1 MLRSAALP
9 VVVLLVTEPDEKI
22 PGFVLENLLVLFG
35 EDVLPVTG
43 YALPEERGR
52 VFLPSLPALREFIE
66 AGRVH
71 APPHYLFA
79 RPGPEELEQTPE
91 FIFGSL
97 EENLVAHFGII
108 VPEQDRAVLDG
119 PAHPLTPLRG
129 HLLERVPRE
138 HTLAGLSLG
147 VLAVGF
153 TFHRR
158 PGVLFAGL
166 AEVPGVVHRG
176 DRRVPAVADDV
187 DDSGLGVDLGYLLH
201 GLRGEQRRLVA
212 HHPLAG
218 LGELSYEEVVDG
230 HAGEVVQVLVRV
242 VVPAPDRPLY
252 PEPQVLRVQHRVV
265 ERAGRP
271 PGVHPLYGLSSPTS
285 AEKPPLALA
294 EDLRVGVEDPHQPG
308 GPGFLLT
315 DDEEHRRAPLP
326 SPQLPPQRG
335 DLRVLDRY
343 LPPGSLAGFRPQGT
357 GRRLQRRLCPSQH
370 LISLAATED
379 RHVKSPRRNARCLL
393 STAGAAEYGLP
404 LQVIRQRFSPV
415 AKLEAPQRG
424 QYPIGRARR
433 RQGILRARDGDDF
446 DLDPGQ
452 PEYLLRELVP
462 GAGPGVGQV
471 VEAVAPTLRDPGDAF
486 GQVAGVGRRDELVVL
501 DLEHI
506 PLSGHAQHGTHEV
519 MPPSVDAGGTDDVPA
534 SCQVL
539 HVLLAGQFGAAVGA
553 DRGRQVEGLVGPI
566 TLPVEDVVGAHVQ
579 QLASLP
585 LANLGQVARPQG
597 VDRIRQIRLR
607 LAPVHVR
614 KRSRVDNELRRVILH
629 SPLYGFRIG
638 YVELFPGERHRL
650 VASPRQY
657 LGQLQPELAL
667 RAGYE
672 NLHPSVKPSA
682 SLHPDRLGA
691 YHRVLP
697 ARPHT
702 ARRSSPARSPFSA
715 SRAGPAPRS
724 GVSVAAPDLP
734 RPPARRPIRSFRA
747 SRTQS
752 SPQGR
757 WRRRAPRLRR
767 PRRSH
772 RGRSRTSARARPG
785 RLSPT

>member
-97 EENLVAHFGII
+97 EENLVSHFGII

-265 ERAGRP
+265 ERAGRS
-271 PGVHPLYGLSSPTS
+271 PGVQPLYGLFSPAP
-285 AEKPPLALA
+285 AEKASLSPA
-294 EDLRVGVEDPHQPG
+294 EYLRVRVEHPHQPR
-308 GPGFLLT
+308 GPGLLLA
-315 DDEEHRRAPLP
+315 DDEEHRRDCGGPRRV
-326 SPQLPPQRG
+326 PPRQRG

-343 LPPGSLAGFRPQGT
+343 LPPGSLARFRPQGT
-357 GRRLQRRLCPSQH
+357 GCRAQRRLRPSQY
-370 LISLAATED
+370 LEGSAATED
-379 RHVKSPRRNARCLL
+379 RHVKSTVG
-393 STAGAAEYGLP
+393 TAGYGLP
-404 LQVIRQRFSPV
+404 LQVVRQRFPPM
-415 AKLEAPQRG
+415 AKFEAPQRG
-424 QYPIGRARR
+424 QYPVGRAHR
-433 RQGILRARDGDDF
+433 RQGVLRAGDGDDF
-446 DLDPGQ
+446 DLDSGQ
-452 PEYLLRELVP
+452 PEYLLCELVP

-471 VEAVAPTLRDPGDAF
+471 IEPVASGLQDFGDAF
-486 GQVAGVGRRDELVVL
+486 SQVAGVGRRDELVVL
-501 DLEHI
+501 DLQHV
-506 PLSGHAQHGTHEV
+506 PFGGHAQHGSHEV

-534 SCQVL
+534 S
-539 HVLLAGQFGAAVGA
+539 
-553 DRGRQVEGLVGPI
+553 R
-566 TLPVEDVVGAHVQ
+566 
-579 QLASLP
+579 
-585 LANLGQVARPQG
+585 
-597 VDRIRQIRLR
+597 
-607 LAPVHVR
+607 
-614 KRSRVDNELRRVILH
+614 
-629 SPLYGFRIG
+629 
-638 YVELFPGERHRL
+638 
-650 VASPRQY
+650 
-657 LGQLQPELAL
+657 
-667 RAGYE
+667 
-672 NLHPSVKPSA
+672 
-682 SLHPDRLGA
+682 
-691 YHRVLP
+691 
-697 ARPHT
+697 
-702 ARRSSPARSPFSA
+702 
-715 SRAGPAPRS
+715 
-724 GVSVAAPDLP
+724 
-734 RPPARRPIRSFRA
+734 
-747 SRTQS
+747 
-752 SPQGR
+752 
-757 WRRRAPRLRR
+757 
-767 PRRSH
+767 
-772 RGRSRTSARARPG
+772 
-785 RLSPT
+785 